1 MLHNM
6 LKKCCKTYSENNLR
20 IAYYILVQPEVRQ
33 CLDPDSIDYY
43 FDKYLEITESHY
55 NAHEQ
60 QSAIIQASMYDHS
73 PIERMRQQAENK
85 NVHCRSYWLLPS
97 LH

>member
-6 LKKCCKTYSENNLR
+6 QKEMLQTGSENNLR

-33 CLDPDSIDYY
+33 YLDPDSIDYY

-55 NAHEQ
+55 NA
-60 QSAIIQASMYDHS
+60 SRTTVCNYSGLY
-73 PIERMRQQAENK
+73 
-85 NVHCRSYWLLPS
+85 V
-97 LH
+97 